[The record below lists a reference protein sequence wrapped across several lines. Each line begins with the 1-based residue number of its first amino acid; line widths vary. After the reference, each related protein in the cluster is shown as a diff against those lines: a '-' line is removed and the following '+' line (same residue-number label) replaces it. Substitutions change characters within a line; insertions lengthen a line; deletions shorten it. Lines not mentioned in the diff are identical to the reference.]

1 MRSSIC
7 LSLAVAASLTLGAI
21 GLPVRSTQAVELQD
35 GQTYFVRPPM
45 LDDIT
50 TTQNTVLAWRPTY
63 YFTLTMFEDA
73 GESLG
78 RVEISQRDGSS
89 AARLIRYSEDTI
101 AFEGTP
107 RNRGNEI
114 PVRET
119 RFDRESQTVTVIF
132 DSPVPPATVVTVGLK
147 PQRNPRLSGVY
158 LFGVTA
164 YPEAEFAAGQ
174 FLGYGRLSFYGREN
188 RRFPFF

>member
-1 MRSSIC
+1 MCSSIW
-7 LSLAVAASLTLGAI
+7 LSLAVATSLTLGAI
-21 GLPVRSTQAVELQD
+21 GLPGRSAQAVELQD

-50 TTQNTVLAWRPTY
+50 TTQNTTLAWRPTY
-63 YFTLTMFEDA
+63 YFTLMMFEDA

-78 RVEISQRDGSS
+78 RIDISQRDGSS
-89 AARLIRYSEDTI
+89 AARLIRYSENTI

-107 RNRGNEI
+107 RNRGNEFAI
-114 PVRET
+114 QET
-119 RFDRESQTVTVIF
+119 RFDRDNQTVTVIF
-132 DSPVPPATVVTVGLK
+132 DSPVPPGTVVTIGLR

-164 YPEAEFAAGQ
+164 YPEAELAAGQ